1 MSKYKYTYI
10 TKKNRLTY
18 IGLNDL
24 LDPSSNDIGNS
35 YLDFLAGKWV
45 LLSEEQV
52 LFKEEHPDAT
62 IREVLDMKISEN
74 EPEPSQAE
82 VIEAEVFNRAKDR
95 KLDEIRAQDDKSN
108 KFFISIISE
117 GKEVANSTFWMDKDL
132 RNSLLNVTLPALQ
145 QNGDTTTKL
154 WSNTIPPTSIE
165 VPIDWALNCIPVVEI
180 YAKKTYDVM
189 QGNIAKVYAAKTVDE
204 INSIDVESD
213 YPPYITF
220 ELNLT
225 PDYDG

>member
-108 KFFISIISE
+108 KFFISVISE

-145 QNGDTTTKL
+145 KNGDTTTKL
-154 WSNTIPPTSIE
+154 WSNTIPPTSID

-180 YAKKTYDVM
+180 YAKKTYDMM

-204 INSIDVESD
+204 INSIDVESG

>member
-18 IGLNDL
+18 IGLDNL
-24 LDPSSNDIGNS
+24 LDPSCNDIGES

-52 LFKEEHPDAT
+52 LFKEEHPNAT
-62 IREVLDMKISEN
+62 IREVLDMKIAER

-82 VIEAEVFNRAKDR
+82 VIEAEVFNRTKDR
-95 KLDEIRAQDDKSN
+95 KLNEIRAQDAKSN
-108 KFFISIISE
+108 KFFISVISE
-117 GKEVANSTFWMDKDL
+117 GKEVANNEFWMDKDL

-145 QNGDTTTKL
+145 KNGDTTTKL

-180 YAKKTYDVM
+180 YAKKTYDMM

-204 INSIDVESD
+204 INSIDVESG

-225 PDYDG
+225 PDYNG

>member
-1 MSKYKYTYI
+1 MSEYKYTYI
-10 TKKNRLTY
+10 TRRNKLTY

-24 LDPSSNDIGNS
+24 LDPSCNDIGES

-45 LLSEEQV
+45 LLSADQV
-52 LFKEEHPDAT
+52 QFKKDHPEAT
-62 IREVLDMKISEN
+62 IKEVLDMKISER

-95 KLDEIRAQDDKSN
+95 KLDEIRAQDSQSN
-108 KFFISIISE
+108 KFFISVISE
-117 GKEVANSTFWMDKDL
+117 GTEVANSEFWMDKDL
-132 RNSLLNVTLPALQ
+132 RNSLLNVTLPALK
-145 QNGDTTTKL
+145 QNGDTTTML

-180 YAKKTYDVM
+180 YAKQTYDMM

-204 INSIDVESD
+204 INSIDVESG

-225 PDYDG
+225 PDYNG

>member
-24 LDPSSNDIGNS
+24 LDPSCNDIGES

-62 IREVLDMKISEN
+62 IREVLDMKIAEK

-95 KLDEIRAQDDKSN
+95 KLDEIRAHDSQSN
-108 KFFISIISE
+108 TFFISVISE
-117 GKEVANSTFWMDKDL
+117 GKEVANSEFWMDKDL

-145 QNGDTTTKL
+145 QNGDTTTRL
-154 WSNTIPPTSIE
+154 WSDTIPPKSID
-165 VPIDWALNCIPVVEI
+165 VPIEWALNCIPIVEV

-204 INSIDVESD
+204 INSIDVESG

-225 PDYDG
+225 PDYDE

>member
-1 MSKYKYTYI
+1 MSEYKYTYI
-10 TKKNRLTY
+10 TKRNKLTY

-24 LDPSSNDIGNS
+24 LDPSSNDIGES

-52 LFKEEHPDAT
+52 QFKEEHPEAT
-62 IREVLDMKISEN
+62 IKEVIDMKIAEK

-95 KLDEIRAQDDKSN
+95 KLDEIRAQDSQSN
-108 KFFISIISE
+108 KFFISVISE
-117 GKEVANSTFWMDKDL
+117 GKEVANSEFWMDKDL

-145 QNGDTTTKL
+145 QNGNTTAKL
-154 WSNTIPPTSIE
+154 WSNTRPPTSRD
-165 VPIDWALNCIPVVEI
+165 VPLDWALNCIPVVEI

-204 INSIDVESD
+204 INSIDVESG

-225 PDYDG
+225 PDYYG

>member
-1 MSKYKYTYI
+1 MSEYKYTYI
-10 TKKNRLTY
+10 TKENKLTY

-24 LDPSSNDIGNS
+24 LDPSCNDIGES

-62 IREVLDMKISEN
+62 VK
-74 EPEPSQAE
+74 
-82 VIEAEVFNRAKDR
+82 EVFNMKLVEKVDEDIVVNELARAKSD
-95 KLDEIRAQDDKSN
+95 KLEAIYQQDSQSN
-108 KFFISIISE
+108 KFFISVISE
-117 GKEVANSTFWMDKDL
+117 GKEVANSEFWMDKDL

-145 QNGDTTTKL
+145 QNGDTTTRL

-165 VPIDWALNCIPVVEI
+165 VPIDWALNCIPIIEV
-180 YAKKTYDVM
+180 YAKKTYDLM
-189 QGNIAKVYAAKTVDE
+189 QGNIAKVYAAETIDE
-204 INSIDVESD
+204 INSIDVESG
-213 YPPYITF
+213 YPPYVTF

-225 PDYDG
+225 PDYNE

>member
-52 LFKEEHPDAT
+52 LFKEEHPNAT

-108 KFFISIISE
+108 KFFISVISE
-117 GKEVANSTFWMDKDL
+117 GKEVANSEFWMDKDL

-145 QNGDTTTKL
+145 QNGDTTTML
-154 WSNTIPPTSIE
+154 WSNTIPPASIE

-180 YAKKTYDVM
+180 YAKKTYDMM

-204 INSIDVESD
+204 INSIDVESG
-213 YPPYITF
+213 YPTYITF

>member
-10 TKKNRLTY
+10 TKRNKLTY
-18 IGLNDL
+18 IGLDNL
-24 LDPSSNDIGNS
+24 LDPSCNDIGES

-45 LLSEEQV
+45 LLREEQV
-52 LFKEEHPDAT
+52 LCKEEHPNAT
-62 IREVLDMKISEN
+62 SREVLDMKIAER

-82 VIEAEVFNRAKDR
+82 VIEAEVFKRTKDR
-95 KLDEIRAQDDKSN
+95 KLDEIRVQDAKSN
-108 KFFISIISE
+108 KFFISVISE
-117 GKEVANSTFWMDKDL
+117 GKEVANNEFWMAKDL

-145 QNGDTTTKL
+145 KNGDTTTKL

-204 INSIDVESD
+204 INSIDVESG

>member
-24 LDPSSNDIGNS
+24 LDPSCNDIGES

-45 LLSEEQV
+45 LLSKEQV
-52 LFKEEHPDAT
+52 LFKEEHPNAT
-62 IREVLDMKISEN
+62 IREVLDMKISEK

-82 VIEAEVFNRAKDR
+82 VIEAEGFNRAKDR
-95 KLDEIRAQDDKSN
+95 KLDEIRAQDAKSN
-108 KFFISIISE
+108 KFFISVISE
-117 GKEVANSTFWMDKDL
+117 GKEVTNSEFWMDKDL

-154 WSNTIPPTSIE
+154 WSNTIPPTSID

-180 YAKKTYDVM
+180 YAKKTYDMM

-204 INSIDVESD
+204 INGIDVESGF
-213 YPPYITF
+213 PPYITF

-225 PDYDG
+225 PDYYG

>member
-1 MSKYKYTYI
+1 MSEYKYTYI

-24 LDPSSNDIGNS
+24 LDPSSNDIGES
-35 YLDFLAGKWV
+35 YLDFLSGKWV
-45 LLSEEQV
+45 LLSEDQV
-52 LFKEEHPDAT
+52 QFKEEHPDAT
-62 IREVLDMKISEN
+62 IREVLDMKISEK

-82 VIEAEVFNRAKDR
+82 VIESEVFNRAKDR
-95 KLDEIRAQDDKSN
+95 KLDEIRAKDSQSN
-108 KFFISIISE
+108 KFFISVISE
-117 GKEVANSTFWMDKDL
+117 GKKVANSEFWMDKDL
-132 RNSLLNVTLPALQ
+132 RNSLLNVTLPALK

-154 WSNTIPPTSIE
+154 WSNTIPPASID

-204 INSIDVESD
+204 INSIDVESG

>member
-10 TKKNRLTY
+10 TKRNKLTY
-18 IGLNDL
+18 IGLDDL
-24 LDPSSNDIGNS
+24 LDPSCNDIGES

-82 VIEAEVFNRAKDR
+82 VIEAEVFNRTKDR
-95 KLDEIRAQDDKSN
+95 KLDEIRAQDAKSN
-108 KFFISIISE
+108 KFFISVISE
-117 GKEVANSTFWMDKDL
+117 GKKVANNEFWMDKDL

-145 QNGDTTTKL
+145 KNGDTTTKL
-154 WSNTIPPTSIE
+154 WSDTTPPTSID

-180 YAKKTYDVM
+180 YAKKTYDMM

-204 INSIDVESD
+204 INSIDVESG

>member
-1 MSKYKYTYI
+1 MAKYKYTYI

-18 IGLNDL
+18 IGLNEP
-24 LDPSSNDIGNS
+24 LDPACYNIGES

-45 LLSEEQV
+45 LLSEEQAQ
-52 LFKEEHPDAT
+52 FKKDHPEAT
-62 IREVLDMKISEN
+62 IKEVLDMKIAER
-74 EPEPSQAE
+74 EPETSQAE
-82 VIEAEVFNRAKDR
+82 VIETEVFNRAKDR
-95 KLDEIRAQDDKSN
+95 KLDEIRAQDSQSN
-108 KFFISIISE
+108 KFFISVISE
-117 GKEVANSTFWMDKDL
+117 GKEVANSEFWMDKDL

-165 VPIDWALNCIPVVEI
+165 VPIDWALNCIPIVEV
-180 YAKKTYDVM
+180 YAKKTYDLM

-204 INSIDVESD
+204 INSIDVKSD
-213 YPPYITF
+213 YPSYITF

>member
-1 MSKYKYTYI
+1 MSEYKYTYI

-24 LDPSSNDIGNS
+24 LDPSCNDIGES

-52 LFKEEHPDAT
+52 LFKKGHPDAT
-62 IREVLDMKISEN
+62 IREVLDMKIAEKD
-74 EPEPSQAE
+74 PEPSQAE
-82 VIEAEVFNRAKDR
+82 VIESEVFNRAKDR
-95 KLDEIRAQDDKSN
+95 KLDEIRAKDSQSN
-108 KFFISIISE
+108 KFFISVISE
-117 GKEVANSTFWMDKDL
+117 GKEVANSEFWMDKDL

-145 QNGDTTTKL
+145 KNGDTTTKL
-154 WSNTIPPTSIE
+154 WSNTMPPTSIE
-165 VPIDWALNCIPVVEI
+165 VPINWALNCIPVVEI
-180 YAKKTYDVM
+180 YAKKTYDMM

-204 INSIDVESD
+204 INSIDVESG

-225 PDYDG
+225 PDYDE

>member
-10 TKKNRLTY
+10 TKRNKLTY
-18 IGLNDL
+18 IGLDDL
-24 LDPSSNDIGNS
+24 LDPSCNDIGES

-52 LFKEEHPDAT
+52 LFKEEHPNAT
-62 IREVLDMKISEN
+62 IREVLNMKIAER

-82 VIEAEVFNRAKDR
+82 VIEAEVFNRTKDR
-95 KLDEIRAQDDKSN
+95 KLDEIRAQDAKSN
-108 KFFISIISE
+108 KFFISVISE
-117 GKEVANSTFWMDKDL
+117 GKEVANNEFWMDKDL

-145 QNGDTTTKL
+145 KNGDTTTKL

-180 YAKKTYDVM
+180 YAKKTYDMM

-204 INSIDVESD
+204 INSIDVESG

-225 PDYDG
+225 PDYNG

>member
-1 MSKYKYTYI
+1 MSEYKYTYI
-10 TKKNRLTY
+10 TKENKLTY

-24 LDPSSNDIGNS
+24 LDPSSNDIGES

-62 IREVLDMKISEN
+62 VK
-74 EPEPSQAE
+74 
-82 VIEAEVFNRAKDR
+82 EVFNMKLVEKVDEDIAVNELARAKSD
-95 KLDEIRAQDDKSN
+95 KLEAIYQQDSQSN
-108 KFFISIISE
+108 KFFISVISE
-117 GKEVANSTFWMDKDL
+117 GKEVANSEFWMDKDL

-145 QNGDTTTKL
+145 QNGDTTTRL

-165 VPIDWALNCIPVVEI
+165 VPIDWALNCIPIVEV
-180 YAKKTYDVM
+180 YAKKTYDLM
-189 QGNIAKVYAAKTVDE
+189 QGNIAKVYEAQSVDE
-204 INSIDVESD
+204 INRIDVESG

-225 PDYDG
+225 PDYNE

>member
-24 LDPSSNDIGNS
+24 LDPSSNDIGES

-52 LFKEEHPDAT
+52 QFKEEHPEAT
-62 IREVLDMKISEN
+62 IKEVLDMKIAEK
-74 EPEPSQAE
+74 ETEPSQAE
-82 VIEAEVFNRAKDR
+82 VIEAEVFNRTKDR
-95 KLDEIRAQDDKSN
+95 KLDEIRAQDSESN
-108 KFFISIISE
+108 KFFISVISK
-117 GKEVANSTFWMDKDL
+117 GKEVANNEFWMDKDL

-145 QNGDTTTKL
+145 QNGNTTAKL
-154 WSNTIPPTSIE
+154 WSNTIPPISID

-180 YAKKTYDVM
+180 YAKKTYDMM

-204 INSIDVESD
+204 INSIDVESG

>member
-10 TKKNRLTY
+10 TKRNKLTY
-18 IGLNDL
+18 IGLDNL
-24 LDPSSNDIGNS
+24 LDPSCNDIGES

-52 LFKEEHPDAT
+52 LFKEEHPNAT
-62 IREVLDMKISEN
+62 IREVLNMKIAER

-82 VIEAEVFNRAKDR
+82 VIEAEVFNRTKDR
-95 KLDEIRAQDDKSN
+95 KLDEIRAQDAKSN
-108 KFFISIISE
+108 KFFISVISE
-117 GKEVANSTFWMDKDL
+117 GKEVANNEFWMDKDL

-145 QNGDTTTKL
+145 KNGDTTTKL

-180 YAKKTYDVM
+180 YAKKTYDMM

-204 INSIDVESD
+204 INSIDVESG

-225 PDYDG
+225 PDYNG

>member
-117 GKEVANSTFWMDKDL
+117 GKEVANSEFWMDKDL
-132 RNSLLNVTLPALQ
+132 RNSLLNVTLPALK

-154 WSNTIPPTSIE
+154 WSNTIPPASID
-165 VPIDWALNCIPVVEI
+165 VPIDWALKCIPIVEI
-180 YAKKTYDVM
+180 YAKKTYDMM

-204 INSIDVESD
+204 INSIDVEDSC
-213 YPPYITF
+213 PPYITF

>member
-10 TKKNRLTY
+10 TKRNKLTY
-18 IGLNDL
+18 IGLDNL
-24 LDPSSNDIGNS
+24 LDPSCNDIGES

-52 LFKEEHPDAT
+52 LFKEEHPNAT
-62 IREVLDMKISEN
+62 IREVLDMKIAER

-82 VIEAEVFNRAKDR
+82 VIEAEVFNRTKDR
-95 KLDEIRAQDDKSN
+95 KLDEIRAQDSHSN
-108 KFFISIISE
+108 KFFISVVSE
-117 GKEVANSTFWMDKDL
+117 GKEVSNNEFWMDKDL

-145 QNGDTTTKL
+145 KNGDTTTKL

-180 YAKKTYDVM
+180 YAKKTYDMM

-204 INSIDVESD
+204 INSIDVESG

-225 PDYDG
+225 PDYNG

>member
-10 TKKNRLTY
+10 TKRNKLTY
-18 IGLNDL
+18 IGLDNL
-24 LDPSSNDIGNS
+24 LDPSCNDIGES

-52 LFKEEHPDAT
+52 LFKEEHPNAT
-62 IREVLDMKISEN
+62 IREVLDMKIAER

-82 VIEAEVFNRAKDR
+82 VIEAEVFNRTKDR
-95 KLDEIRAQDDKSN
+95 KLDEIRAQDAKSN
-108 KFFISIISE
+108 KFFISVISE
-117 GKEVANSTFWMDKDL
+117 GKEVANNEFWMDKDL

-145 QNGDTTTKL
+145 KNGDTTTKL

-180 YAKKTYDVM
+180 YAKKTYDMM

-225 PDYDG
+225 PDYNG

>member
-10 TKKNRLTY
+10 TKRNKLTY
-18 IGLNDL
+18 IGLDNL
-24 LDPSSNDIGNS
+24 LDPSCNDIGES

-52 LFKEEHPDAT
+52 LFKEEHPNAT
-62 IREVLDMKISEN
+62 IREVLDMKTAEKD
-74 EPEPSQAE
+74 PEPSQAE

-95 KLDEIRAQDDKSN
+95 KLDEIRAQDSESN
-108 KFFISIISE
+108 KFFISVISE
-117 GKEVANSTFWMDKDL
+117 GKEVANSEFWMDKDL

-145 QNGDTTTKL
+145 KNGDTTTKL

-180 YAKKTYDVM
+180 YAKKTYDMM

-204 INSIDVESD
+204 IKSIDVESG

>member
-1 MSKYKYTYI
+1 MGKYKYTYI
-10 TKKNRLTY
+10 TKRNNLTY

-24 LDPSSNDIGNS
+24 LDPSCNDIGES

-52 LFKEEHPDAT
+52 LFKKEHPDAT
-62 IREVLDMKISEN
+62 IREVLDMKIAAKD
-74 EPEPSQAE
+74 PEPSQAE

-95 KLDEIRAQDDKSN
+95 KLDEIRAQDAKSN
-108 KFFISIISE
+108 KFFISVISE
-117 GKEVANSTFWMDKDL
+117 GKEVANSEFWMDKDL

-154 WSNTIPPTSIE
+154 WSNTIPPASIE

-180 YAKKTYDVM
+180 YAKKTYDMM

-204 INSIDVESD
+204 INSIDVESG

>member
-24 LDPSSNDIGNS
+24 LDPSCNDIGEG

-62 IREVLDMKISEN
+62 IREVLDMKIAEK
-74 EPEPSQAE
+74 EPEPSQSE
-82 VIEAEVFNRAKDR
+82 SIEAEVFNRAKDR
-95 KLDEIRAQDDKSN
+95 KLDEIRAQDAKSN
-108 KFFISIISE
+108 KFFISVISE
-117 GKEVANSTFWMDKDL
+117 GKEVANSEFWMDKDL
-132 RNSLLNVTLPALQ
+132 RNSLLNVTLPTLK

-154 WSNTIPPTSIE
+154 WSNTIPPTSIDI
-165 VPIDWALNCIPVVEI
+165 PIDWALNCIPVVEI
-180 YAKKTYDVM
+180 YAKKTYDMM
-189 QGNIAKVYAAKTVDE
+189 QGNIAKVYAAKTVDD
-204 INSIDVESD
+204 INSIDVESG

>member
-10 TKKNRLTY
+10 TKRNKLTY
-18 IGLNDL
+18 IGLDNL
-24 LDPSSNDIGNS
+24 LDPSCNDIGES

-52 LFKEEHPDAT
+52 LFKEEHPNAT
-62 IREVLDMKISEN
+62 IREVLDMKIAER

-82 VIEAEVFNRAKDR
+82 VIEAEVFNRTKDR
-95 KLDEIRAQDDKSN
+95 KLDEIRAQDSHSN
-108 KFFISIISE
+108 KFFISVVSE
-117 GKEVANSTFWMDKDL
+117 GKEVSNNEFWMDKDL

-145 QNGDTTTKL
+145 KNGDTTTKL

-180 YAKKTYDVM
+180 YAKKTYDM
-189 QGNIAKVYAAKTVDE
+189 TQGNIAKVYAAKTVDE
-204 INSIDVESD
+204 INSIDVESG

-225 PDYDG
+225 PDYNG

>member
-1 MSKYKYTYI
+1 MSEYKYTYI
-10 TKKNRLTY
+10 TKKNKLTY

-45 LLSEEQV
+45 LLSEDQV

-62 IREVLDMKISEN
+62 IREVLDMKIVEK
-74 EPEPSQAE
+74 EPEQSQDD
-82 VIEAEVFNRAKDR
+82 VIESEVFNRAKDR
-95 KLDEIRAQDDKSN
+95 KMDEIRAQDSQSN
-108 KFFISIISE
+108 KFFISVISE
-117 GKEVANSTFWMDKDL
+117 GKEVANSEFWMDKDL

-145 QNGDTTTKL
+145 QNGDTTTRL

-180 YAKKTYDVM
+180 YAKKTYDM
-189 QGNIAKVYAAKTVDE
+189 TQGNIAKVYAAKTVDE
-204 INSIDVESD
+204 INSIDVESG
-213 YPPYITF
+213 YPHYITF

-225 PDYDG
+225 PDYNG

>member
-1 MSKYKYTYI
+1 MSEYKYTYI
-10 TKKNRLTY
+10 TKRNKLTY

-24 LDPSSNDIGNS
+24 LDPSCNDIGES

-52 LFKEEHPDAT
+52 LFKEEHPNAT
-62 IREVLDMKISEN
+62 IREVLDMKIAEK

-117 GKEVANSTFWMDKDL
+117 GKEVANSEFWMDKDL
-132 RNSLLNVTLPALQ
+132 RNSLLNVTLPTLK

-180 YAKKTYDVM
+180 YAKKTYYMM

-204 INSIDVESD
+204 INSIDVESG

-225 PDYDG
+225 PDYNG

>member
-1 MSKYKYTYI
+1 MSEYKYTYI
-10 TKKNRLTY
+10 TKRNKLAY

-62 IREVLDMKISEN
+62 IREILDMKIAEK

-82 VIEAEVFNRAKDR
+82 AIEAEVFNRAKDR
-95 KLDEIRAQDDKSN
+95 KLDEIRAQDAKSN
-108 KFFISIISE
+108 KFFISVISE
-117 GKEVANSTFWMDKDL
+117 GKEVANSEFWMDKDL
-132 RNSLLNVTLPALQ
+132 RNSLLNVTLPALK

-154 WSNTIPPTSIE
+154 WSNTIPPTSID
-165 VPIDWALNCIPVVEI
+165 VPIDWALNCIPIVEV
-180 YAKKTYDVM
+180 YAKKTYDLM

-204 INSIDVESD
+204 INSIDVESG

>member
-1 MSKYKYTYI
+1 MSEYKYTYI

-24 LDPSSNDIGNS
+24 LDPSCNDIGES

-45 LLSEEQV
+45 LLSKDQV
-52 LFKEEHPDAT
+52 QFKEEHPEAT
-62 IREVLDMKISEN
+62 IKEVLDMKISER
-74 EPEPSQAE
+74 EPKPSQDE
-82 VIEAEVFNRAKDR
+82 VIEAEVFNRTKDM
-95 KLDEIRAQDDKSN
+95 KLYEIRAQDSESN
-108 KFFISIISE
+108 KFFISVISE
-117 GKEVANSTFWMDKDL
+117 GKEVANSEFWMDKDL

-145 QNGDTTTKL
+145 KNGDTTTKL
-154 WSNTIPPTSIE
+154 WSDTTPPTSIE

-204 INSIDVESD
+204 INSIDVESG

-225 PDYDG
+225 PDYYG

>member
-10 TKKNRLTY
+10 TKRNKLIY
-18 IGLNDL
+18 IGLDDL
-24 LDPSSNDIGNS
+24 LDPSCNDIGES

-52 LFKEEHPDAT
+52 LFKEEHPNAT
-62 IREVLDMKISEN
+62 IREVLDMKIAER

-82 VIEAEVFNRAKDR
+82 VIEAEVFNRTKDR
-95 KLDEIRAQDDKSN
+95 KLDEIRAQDAKSN
-108 KFFISIISE
+108 KFFISVISE
-117 GKEVANSTFWMDKDL
+117 GKEVANNEFWMDKDL

-145 QNGDTTTKL
+145 KNGDTTTKL

-180 YAKKTYDVM
+180 YAKKTYDMM

-204 INSIDVESD
+204 INSIDVESG

-225 PDYDG
+225 PDYNG

>member
-1 MSKYKYTYI
+1 MAKYKYTYI

-18 IGLNDL
+18 IGLNEP
-24 LDPSSNDIGNS
+24 LDPACYNIGES

-45 LLSEEQV
+45 LLSEEQAQ
-52 LFKEEHPDAT
+52 FKKDHPEAT
-62 IREVLDMKISEN
+62 IKEVLDMKIAEK

-95 KLDEIRAQDDKSN
+95 KMDEIRAQDSQSN
-108 KFFISIISE
+108 KFFISVIRE
-117 GKEVANSTFWMDKDL
+117 GKEVANSEFWMDKDL

-165 VPIDWALNCIPVVEI
+165 VPIDWALNCIPIVEV
-180 YAKKTYDVM
+180 YAKKTYDLM

-204 INSIDVESD
+204 INNIDVESG

>member
-1 MSKYKYTYI
+1 MSEYKYTYI

-18 IGLNDL
+18 IGLNNL
-24 LDPSSNDIGNS
+24 LDPSCNDIGES

-62 IREVLDMKISEN
+62 IREVLDMKIAEK
-74 EPEPSQAE
+74 EPEPLQAE
-82 VIEAEVFNRAKDR
+82 VIEAEVFNRTKDR
-95 KLDEIRAQDDKSN
+95 KLDEIRAKDSQSN
-108 KFFISIISE
+108 KFFISVISE
-117 GKEVANSTFWMDKDL
+117 GKKVANSEFWMDKDL
-132 RNSLLNVTLPALQ
+132 RNSLLNVTLPALK

-154 WSNTIPPTSIE
+154 WSNTIPPASID

-204 INSIDVESD
+204 INSIDVESG

>member
-1 MSKYKYTYI
+1 MSEYKYTYI

-95 KLDEIRAQDDKSN
+95 KLDEIRAQDAKSN
-108 KFFISIISE
+108 KFFISVISE
-117 GKEVANSTFWMDKDL
+117 GKEVANSEFWMDKDL

-154 WSNTIPPTSIE
+154 WSNTIPPASID

-180 YAKKTYDVM
+180 YAKKTYDMM

-204 INSIDVESD
+204 INSIDVESG
-213 YPPYITF
+213 YPSYITF
-220 ELNLT
+220 ELNLI
-225 PDYDG
+225 PDYYG

>member
-95 KLDEIRAQDDKSN
+95 KLDEIRAQDAKSN
-108 KFFISIISE
+108 KFFISVISE

-189 QGNIAKVYAAKTVDE
+189 QGNIAKVYSAKTVDE
-204 INSIDVESD
+204 INSIDVESG

>member
-1 MSKYKYTYI
+1 MSEYKYTYI
-10 TKKNRLTY
+10 TKENKLTY

-24 LDPSSNDIGNS
+24 LDPSCNDIGES

-45 LLSEEQV
+45 LLSADQV
-52 LFKEEHPDAT
+52 QFKEEHPDAT
-62 IREVLDMKISEN
+62 VE
-74 EPEPSQAE
+74 
-82 VIEAEVFNRAKDR
+82 EVFNMKLVEKIDEDIAVKELARAKSD
-95 KLDEIRAQDDKSN
+95 KLEAIYQQDSQSN
-108 KFFISIISE
+108 KFFISVISE
-117 GKEVANSTFWMDKDL
+117 GKEVANSEFWMDKDL

-145 QNGDTTTKL
+145 KNGDTTTRL

-204 INSIDVESD
+204 INSIDVESG

-225 PDYDG
+225 PDYDE

>member
-1 MSKYKYTYI
+1 MSEYKYIYI
-10 TKKNRLTY
+10 TKENKLTY
-18 IGLNDL
+18 IGLNDP
-24 LDPSSNDIGNS
+24 LDTTCYNIGKS
-35 YLDFLAGKWV
+35 YEDYMAGKWV

-62 IREVLDMKISEN
+62 VE
-74 EPEPSQAE
+74 
-82 VIEAEVFNRAKDR
+82 EVFNMKLVEKVDEDIAVNELARAKSD
-95 KLDEIRAQDDKSN
+95 KLEAIYQQDSQSN
-108 KFFISIISE
+108 KFFISVISG
-117 GKEVANSTFWMDKDL
+117 GKEVANSEFWMDKDL

-145 QNGDTTTKL
+145 QNGDTTTRL

-204 INSIDVESD
+204 INSIDVEGG

-225 PDYDG
+225 PDYYG

>member
-10 TKKNRLTY
+10 TKRNKLTY
-18 IGLNDL
+18 IGLDDL
-24 LDPSSNDIGNS
+24 LDPSCNDIGES

-52 LFKEEHPDAT
+52 LFKEEHPNAT
-62 IREVLDMKISEN
+62 IREVLDMKIAER

-82 VIEAEVFNRAKDR
+82 VIEAEVFDRAKDR
-95 KLDEIRAQDDKSN
+95 KLDEIRAQDAKSN
-108 KFFISIISE
+108 KFFISVISE
-117 GKEVANSTFWMDKDL
+117 GKEVANNEFWMDKDL

-145 QNGDTTTKL
+145 KNGDTTTKL
-154 WSNTIPPTSIE
+154 WSDTTPPTSID

-180 YAKKTYDVM
+180 YAKKTYDMM

-204 INSIDVESD
+204 INSIDVESG